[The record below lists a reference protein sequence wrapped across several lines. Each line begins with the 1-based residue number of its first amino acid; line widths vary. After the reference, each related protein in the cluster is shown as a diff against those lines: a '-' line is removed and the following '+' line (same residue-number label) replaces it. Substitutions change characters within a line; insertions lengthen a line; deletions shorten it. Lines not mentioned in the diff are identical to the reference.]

1 MGQQTGK
8 RIGPLLSS
16 SDHFSAC
23 RMELTCLQRK
33 KLDLL
38 LHPQSEDPGSPQL
51 PVLCSPRYTQGRLWG
66 RKQVSNTVHTC
77 VSHQV
82 SGFVGNTVQR
92 VGLSLPGTLQ
102 TLLHVPCELRPG
114 MKGR

>member
-23 RMELTCLQRK
+23 RMELTCLHRK

-77 VSHQV
+77 VNHQV
-82 SGFVGNTVQR
+82 SGFAGNAALR
-92 VGLSLPGTLQ
+92 VDLSLPGAFQTVLTLGV
-102 TLLHVPCELRPG
+102 T
-114 MKGR
+114 